1 MPPLWQLPRKLLK
14 HPHEHELYITSVFAT
29 YPFESMGRR
38 PILVE
43 ESSELDPLSVGYR
56 SMESDDARSSDSE
69 DSGSSD

>member
-43 ESSELDPLSVGYR
+43 ESASSDPDSVGCR
-56 SMESDDARSSDSE
+56 PSEASSDSE